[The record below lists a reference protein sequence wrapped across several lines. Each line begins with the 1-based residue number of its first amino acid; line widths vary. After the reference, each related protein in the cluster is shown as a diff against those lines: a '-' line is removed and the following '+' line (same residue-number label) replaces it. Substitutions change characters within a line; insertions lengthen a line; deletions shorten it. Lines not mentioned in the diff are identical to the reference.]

1 MSLRATCP
9 RGNSSVGPRP
19 IRADSA
25 TWWLA
30 PTVPR
35 NGQPLYNGHRHLKE
49 AGFQVDRDD
58 CGHWHV
64 IDPEGNEVA

>member
-1 MSLRATCP
+1 M
-9 RGNSSVGPRP
+9 
-19 IRADSA
+19 
-25 TWWLA
+25 WWLA

-35 NGQPLYNGHRHLKE
+35 NGQPLYNGHQHLKE

-58 CGHWHV
+58 RSHRHV